1 MRLEGKPLRP
11 VFMHTLCIGGRAML
25 KAMLPANEPE
35 RLQALRRYEILDT
48 APEQEFDDI
57 VLLAS
62 RICEAPIATISL
74 VDENRQWFKSKV
86 GTELKET
93 SRDIAFCAHG
103 ILQADVF
110 VVKDAAQDERFADN
124 PLVTGESRVRFYA
137 GAPLIAEGGQSLG
150 MLCVNDHI
158 PRELTDEQ
166 KQSLQ
171 ALSRQVVAQL
181 ELRRKIRQLE
191 QTIIDR
197 ERADAA
203 LAVERSLMCALMENT
218 HDLIYFKDTE
228 SKFIRCSTSVASLF
242 GLQDVAQLIGK
253 GDSELSTHE
262 HSVGFLKDEQEIMRT
277 GKPLLDKVEKVVCRQ
292 GEVKWELT
300 SKMPL
305 RNKAGEI
312 IGTFG
317 ISKDITAIKAT
328 QDELVRVHKQLVAE
342 TDQRK
347 LSEHQSR
354 MMEAELSQAHK
365 LEAIGQLAAG
375 IAHEINTPIQY
386 VGDNTR
392 FFKESFEVIEKLLVN
407 HQELLKVIQHESPT
421 PDLLAQAQEA
431 LAKSDLPYLI
441 KQVPLAIN
449 ETMDGIE
456 RISRIVKAMKEFSHP
471 GGKEKAMIDLNKAIQ
486 STVTVARNEWKYVA
500 EVKLELDPELPKTP
514 CFLGEFNQSV
524 LNLVINAAHAIG
536 DMLKKQPGGKG
547 LIIVSTRR
555 EGEFVEVSISD
566 NGTGI
571 PESARPHIFEQFFTT
586 KEVGKG
592 TGQGLALV
600 YSNIVKKHGGSVSFE
615 TETGRGTRFIMRL
628 PISAAA
634 AAFPEKP

>member
-1 MRLEGKPLRP
+1 
-11 VFMHTLCIGGRAML
+11 ML
-25 KAMLPANEPE
+25 KAAIPANEQE
-35 RLQALRRYEILDT
+35 RLQALRGYEILDT
-48 APEQEFDDI
+48 APAQEFDDL

-62 RICEAPIATISL
+62 RICGTPIAMISL

-86 GTELKET
+86 GTKVIET

-110 VVKDAAQDERFADN
+110 VVEDATQDERFADN
-124 PLVTGESRVRFYA
+124 PLVTGGSRVRFYA
-137 GAPLIAEGGQSLG
+137 GAPLLAKGGEALG

-158 PRELTDEQ
+158 PRAITDEQ

-181 ELRRKIRQLE
+181 ELRRNVRQLQ

-197 ERADAA
+197 ELADAE

-218 HDLIYFKDTE
+218 HDHIYFKDTE
-228 SKFIRCSTSVASLF
+228 SRFIRSSNSVASLF
-242 GLQDVAQLIGK
+242 GVQNVTQLIGER
-253 GDSELSTHE
+253 DSDFITQE
-262 HSVGFLKDEQEIMRT
+262 HTVGFLKDEQEIIRT
-277 GKPLLDKVEKVVCRQ
+277 GKPVLDKVEKVIGKQ
-292 GEVKWELT
+292 GEVKWALT

-312 IGTFG
+312 VGTFG

-328 QDELVRVHKQLVAE
+328 QDELVRVQQQLVAE
-342 TDQRK
+342 IAERK
-347 LSEHQSR
+347 KSEHERQMLEVELTQS
-354 MMEAELSQAHK
+354 HK

-392 FFKESFEVIEKLLVN
+392 FFKESFEIITKLLSN
-407 HQELLKVIQHESPT
+407 HEELVTALENAALT
-421 PDLLAQAQEA
+421 PDFLAGARAA
-431 LAKSDLPYLI
+431 LANADLPYI
-441 KQVPLAIN
+441 NQQVPTAIN
-449 ETMDGIE
+449 ETIEGIE

-471 GGKEKAMIDLNKAIQ
+471 GGREKTLGDLNKAIE

-500 EVKLELDPELPKTP
+500 DVVLELDLKLPKVP

-524 LNLVINAAHAIG
+524 LNLLINAAHAIG
-536 DMLKKQPGGKG
+536 DVLKKQPGGKG
-547 LIIVSTRR
+547 LITVSTRR
-555 EGEFVEVSISD
+555 EGEFVEVSVSD
-566 NGTGI
+566 TGTGI
-571 PESARPHIFEQFFTT
+571 PESARPHIFEPFFTT

-592 TGQGLALV
+592 TGQGLSIV
-600 YSNIVKKHGGSVSFE
+600 YSNIVRKHGGSVNFE
-615 TETGRGTRFIMRL
+615 TETGRGTRFVLRL
-628 PISAAA
+628 PISVPATSSIPA
-634 AAFPEKP
+634 KL